1 MNPCPRR
8 LLFISYAFPPT
19 GGGGVQRSVKFT
31 KFLPDQGWLST
42 ILTVENPSV
51 PVQDSDFAMDLDPR
65 NTIVSARTWE
75 PSYQVK
81 SSLTDQGRHGLGIRK
96 ALRNVAKQLLQPDPQ
111 VLWNF
116 NAYHQATRALQTTKH
131 DAILVTGPPF
141 SSFLLGCKLKNKFKL
156 PLILDFRDEWL
167 LVGKYM
173 ENHRLSG
180 RSLRKQQRMLHQS
193 LRMADAVVATTEAS
207 AEELTATCREL
218 GSTAKVTCIYNGYD
232 PADCRVL
239 SKTSPSHAR
248 CNITY
253 TGTLWQLTD
262 IGPFL
267 AALQQC
273 EWESTDAIDLAIA
286 GRRTP
291 QQDALLADL
300 KVPQVKL
307 TCHDYVPHQQSL
319 LLAGQSDILL
329 LLLADQPGAERVVP
343 AKLFE
348 YLALG
353 RKILAI
359 VPAGETQE
367 ICRRFPQVQVF
378 SPSDTLGIARWI
390 THQCRT
396 CSTREAARPPNPSEQ
411 SRAETEA
418 QLAEFSRENLTRSLA
433 NILGQSVSNVGRP

>member
-1 MNPCPRR
+1 MNSNPRK

-51 PVQDSDFAMDLDPR
+51 PVQDSDFEIDLDPR
-65 NTIVSARTWE
+65 NTIVRARTLE

-81 SSLTDQGRHGLGIRK
+81 SSLAEQGKRGFGLRK
-96 ALRNVAKQLLQPDPQ
+96 LLRNLAKQLLQPDPQ
-111 VLWNF
+111 VLWNY
-116 NAYHQATRALQTTKH
+116 NAYQQATRALQATKH

-141 SSFLLGCKLKNKFKL
+141 SSFLLGCKLKRKFHL

-180 RSLRKQQRMLHQS
+180 RSLRKQQSMLHQA
-193 LRMADAVVATTEAS
+193 LRMANAVVATTQAS
-207 AEELTATCREL
+207 ADELTATCRAV
-218 GSTAKVTCIYNGYD
+218 GSKATVTCIYNGYD
-232 PADCRVL
+232 PNDCSVPRE
-239 SKTSPSHAR
+239 SSSSAGR

-267 AALQQC
+267 RALQQC
-273 EWESTDAIDLAIA
+273 IWSTTDGIDLVVA

-291 QQDALLADL
+291 QQDALLAEL
-300 KVPQVKL
+300 RVPQVKL
-307 TCHDYVPHQQSL
+307 TCHDYVPHQQSV
-319 LLAGQSDILL
+319 LLAGRSDILL

-353 RKILAI
+353 KTILAI
-359 VPAGETQE
+359 VPEGETRD
-367 ICRRFPQVQVF
+367 ICQRFPQVQVF
-378 SPSDTLGIARWI
+378 SPSDTLHIARWI
-390 THQCRT
+390 SHQCLVY
-396 CSTREAARPPNPSEQ
+396 STKLDMPIPEQ
-411 SRAETEA
+411 SRAEPEVD
-418 QLAEFSRENLTRSLA
+418 LAEFSRENLTRSLA
-433 NILGQSVSNVGRP
+433 NILDQCVSNVVTA